1 MTTIPDP
8 FIGVTLDG
16 KYRLDAKIGV
26 GGFGAV
32 YRATHLNLNRPVA
45 VKVLHNNI
53 HNTTPENLE
62 RFRQEGVSACSV
74 SHPNAVAVLDFSITQ
89 DGHAY
94 LVMELLDGRP
104 LSDEL
109 QERFVLPLER
119 CVEIIIPVCDVLT
132 EAHASGIVHRD
143 IKPDNIFL
151 HRTRRGEVVK
161 VLDFGIAKLARPPKE
176 PGRRNLTATGI
187 LMGTPEYMSPERMR
201 NKPYDGKADVYS
213 LGIMMYQMLTGKLPF
228 ESPDNDFVA
237 VMWMQVNDPP
247 PPLRSYNP
255 AVPAEIERVVLHA
268 LEKDP
273 ANRPTAEELAK
284 ELLAATGESSFGYSS
299 GKFTLGSPASTP
311 SADPASP
318 AVPAGLPALTAEG
331 PSVPLLFDLTST
343 LEIITSPLTESVPAA
358 TAPSATNGPAPH
370 LPNLAGLV
378 LPAPEPVKPAEKLG
392 EIAVFTGHT
401 YPNSIAFSRDG
412 RFFHSARRD
421 QTIGMFSTE
430 DGREITRFAAGRMFP
445 VRCAALSPDNRLAV
459 FSGADDSLRLR
470 DAQSGSELRRLFG
483 HTMVT
488 TVAFSPDGQ
497 WIVTGGQDKTVRLW
511 ETSTGREIRR
521 FTKHADE
528 IACATFAPDGQSV
541 IVMTVSGDIHLWATH
556 TGREL
561 LYLPPDETTYDSLS
575 VSISDD
581 RQRLVGSELKQVKT
595 AESEGRR
602 RIKRLDAGQ
611 IPYGSAQVVFTPDG
625 RQVASVNLDSTIR
638 LWQVAD
644 GKPVQVFIGHGNYV
658 NSLAISADGKRLLS
672 GSDDRTVRLWDI
684 ESGCE
689 IMCLTGHTERVHHV
703 ALHPDGVHA
712 FSCGQDGTVRR
723 WGLPLPSL
731 P

>member
-1 MTTIPDP
+1 LTTIPDP
-8 FIGVTLDG
+8 FIGVILDG

-94 LVMELLDGRP
+94 LVMELLDGRS

-109 QERFVLPLER
+109 QERFVLPFER
-119 CVEIIIPVCDVLT
+119 CAEIILPVCDVLS

-151 HRTRRGEVVK
+151 HRTRRGEVIK

-176 PGRRNLTATGI
+176 LVRRHLTATGI
-187 LMGTPEYMSPERMR
+187 LMGTPEYMSPERLR

-213 LGIMMYQMLTGKLPF
+213 VGIMMYQMLTGRLPF

-247 PPLRSYNP
+247 PPMRNYNP
-255 AVPAEIERVVLHA
+255 MVPTEIERVVMHA

-273 ANRPTAEELAK
+273 AKRPTADEMAQ
-284 ELLAATGESSFGYSS
+284 ELLAAMRELSFSYAS
-299 GKFTLGSPASTP
+299 GKFILGEKPTA
-311 SADPASP
+311 
-318 AVPAGLPALTAEG
+318 LPAPDQSSVLTVEG
-331 PSVPLLFDLTST
+331 TSSPLFFDLTST
-343 LEIITSPLTESVPAA
+343 LEIITSPLVE
-358 TAPSATNGPAPH
+358 TAPAVVSGAGNGSEPH
-370 LPNLAGLV
+370 PPLASVLTLPT
-378 LPAPEPVKPAEKLG
+378 PAPENKPVAEKIG
-392 EIAVFTGHT
+392 EIAVFTGHF

-445 VRCAALSPDNRLAV
+445 VRCMALSPDNRVAL

-488 TVAFSPDGQ
+488 TVAFSHDGQ
-497 WIVTGGQDKTVRLW
+497 WIVTGEQDKTVRLW
-511 ETSTGREIRR
+511 EAATGREVCR

-528 IACATFAPDGQSV
+528 IACANFAPDGQSI
-541 IVMTVSGDIHLWATH
+541 IVMTVSGDIYLWATH
-556 TGREL
+556 SGRQL
-561 LYLPPDETTYDSLS
+561 LYLPPDETTYDALS

-581 RQRLVGSELKQVKT
+581 RQRLVGGELKQVKA
-595 AESEGRR
+595 AENEFRR
-602 RIKRLDAGQ
+602 RIKRLDVGQ
-611 IPYGSAQVVFTPDG
+611 IPYGSAQAVFTPDG
-625 RQVASVNLDSTIR
+625 QHVASVNLDSTIR
-638 LWQVAD
+638 LWRVAD
-644 GKPVQVFIGHGNYV
+644 GKPLQIFIGHGNYV

-723 WGLPLPSL
+723 WGLPSP
-731 P
+731 

>member
-8 FIGVTLDG
+8 FIGVILDG

-74 SHPNAVAVLDFSITQ
+74 SHPNAVAILDFSITQ

-109 QERFVLPLER
+109 QERLVLPLSR
-119 CVEIIIPVCDVLT
+119 CLEIIIPVCDVLT
-132 EAHASGIVHRD
+132 EAHASGIIHRD

-176 PGRRNLTATGI
+176 HGQRNLTATGI

-201 NKPYDGKADVYS
+201 SKPYDGKADVYS
-213 LGIMMYQMLTGKLPF
+213 VGIMMYQMLTGKLPF

-247 PPLRSYNP
+247 PPPRTYNAALP
-255 AVPAEIERVVLHA
+255 VEIDRIILHA

-273 ANRPTAEELAK
+273 ANRPTAEELAR

-299 GKFTLGSPASTP
+299 GKFTLGSPSVP
-311 SADPASP
+311 PP
-318 AVPAGLPALTAEG
+318 AVSAGLPLSVIEG
-331 PSVPLLFDLTST
+331 SSVPVLFDLSST
-343 LEIITSPLTESVPAA
+343 LEIITSPLTENTPE
-358 TAPSATNGPAPH
+358 ATNGLEPPSS
-370 LPNLAGLV
+370 NLAALV
-378 LPAPEPVKPAEKLG
+378 LPTPQEVKPAEKLG

-401 YPNSIAFSRDG
+401 YPNSVAFSRDG
-412 RFFHSARRD
+412 QFFHSARRD
-421 QTIGMFSTE
+421 QTIGLFSTT

-445 VRCAALSPDNRLAV
+445 VRCVALSPDNRMAL
-459 FSGADDSLRLR
+459 FSGTDDSLRLR
-470 DAQSGSELRRLFG
+470 DTQSGSELRRLFG

-497 WIVTGGQDKTVRLW
+497 WIITGGQDKTVRLW
-511 ETSTGREIRR
+511 EAATGREVRR

-528 IACATFAPDGQSV
+528 IACATFAPNAQS
-541 IVMTVSGDIHLWATH
+541 ILVMTVSGDIHLWETH
-556 TGREL
+556 TGKQL

-581 RQRLVGSELKQVKT
+581 RQRLVGSELKHVKT

-602 RIKRLDAGQ
+602 RVKRLDVGQ
-611 IPYGSAQVVFTPDG
+611 IPYGSAQVTFTPDG
-625 RQVASVNLDSTIR
+625 QQVASVNLDSTIR

-658 NSLAISADGKRLLS
+658 NSLAVSADGKRLLS

-689 IMCLTGHTERVHHV
+689 VLCLTGHTERVHHV
-703 ALHPDGVHA
+703 AMHPDGVHA

-723 WGLPLPSL
+723 WGLPLP
-731 P
+731 

>member
-26 GGFGAV
+26 GGFGVV

-45 VKVLHNNI
+45 VKVLHNNV

-74 SHPNAVAVLDFSITQ
+74 SHPNAVAILDFSITQ
-89 DGHAY
+89 DGYAY

-119 CVEIIIPVCDVLT
+119 CVEIIVPVCDVLT

-151 HRTRRGEVVK
+151 HKTRRGEIVK

-176 PGRRNLTATGI
+176 PGQRNLTATGI

-213 LGIMMYQMLTGKLPF
+213 LGIMMYQMLSGKLPF
-228 ESPDNDFVA
+228 ESADNDFVA

-247 PPLRSYNP
+247 PPIRAYNAAIP
-255 AVPAEIERVVLHA
+255 IEVERVILHA

-273 ANRPTAEELAK
+273 ANRPTAEELSQ
-284 ELLAATGESSFGYSS
+284 ELLAAMGESSFGYSS
-299 GKFTLGSPASTP
+299 GKFTLGSATPTSPAS
-311 SADPASP
+311 AMK
-318 AVPAGLPALTAEG
+318 LPALTAEG
-331 PSVPLLFDLTST
+331 SYTPLLFDLTST
-343 LEIITSPLTESVPAA
+343 LEIVTSPLAEVSPAV
-358 TAPSATNGPAPH
+358 TNGADRDAP
-370 LPNLAGLV
+370 LEAKL
-378 LPAPEPVKPAEKLG
+378 LPAPARVAEKVG
-392 EIAVFTGHT
+392 EIAVFTGHA

-445 VRCAALSPDNRLAV
+445 VRSVALSPDNRVAV

-470 DAQSGSELRRLFG
+470 DAQSGGELRRLFG
-483 HTMVT
+483 HAHVT
-488 TVAFSPDGQ
+488 TLAFSPDGR

-511 ETSTGREIRR
+511 EAASGRELRR
-521 FTKHADE
+521 FTGHADE
-528 IACATFAPDGQSV
+528 IACANFSPDGQSV
-541 IVMTVSGDIHLWATH
+541 IVLTVRGDIHLWDAQV
-556 TGREL
+556 GRQL
-561 LYLPPDETTYDSLS
+561 LYLPPDETTYDALS
-575 VSISDD
+575 VAISDD
-581 RQRLVGSELKQVKT
+581 RQRLVGSEFKQVKAT
-595 AESEGRR
+595 ENEARR
-602 RIKRLDAGQ
+602 RIKRLDVGQ
-611 IPYGSAQVVFTPDG
+611 IPYGSSQFVFTPDG

-638 LWQVAD
+638 LWQVDD
-644 GKPVQVFIGHGNYV
+644 GKPLQVFVGHGNYV
-658 NSLAISADGKRLLS
+658 NSLALSADGKRLLS
-672 GSDDRTVRLWDI
+672 GSDDRTIRLWDV
-684 ESGCE
+684 ESGHE
-689 IMCLTGHTERVHHV
+689 IMCFTGHTDRVHHV
-703 ALHPDGVHA
+703 MLHPDGVHA
-712 FSCGQDGTVRR
+712 LSCGPDGTVRR
-723 WGLPLPSL
+723 WGLPPA
-731 P
+731 

>member
-45 VKVLHNNI
+45 VKVLHNNV

-74 SHPNAVAVLDFSITQ
+74 SHPNAVAVLDFSITL

-109 QERFVLPLER
+109 QERFILPIER
-119 CVEIIIPVCDVLT
+119 CAEIIIPVCDVLT
-132 EAHASGIVHRD
+132 EAHASGIIHRD

-151 HRTRRGEVVK
+151 HRARRGEIVK

-176 PGRRNLTATGI
+176 MGQRSLTATGI

-213 LGIMMYQMLTGKLPF
+213 LGVMMYQMLSGKLPF
-228 ESPDNDFVA
+228 EAADNDFVA

-247 PPLRSYNP
+247 PPLRAHNGT
-255 AVPAEIERVVLHA
+255 VPVEVERVIMHA

-273 ANRPTAEELAK
+273 ANRPTAEELAR
-284 ELLAATGESSFGYSS
+284 ELLAAIGESSFGYSS
-299 GKFTLGSPASTP
+299 GKFTLGSSPA
-311 SADPASP
+311 PASP
-318 AVPAGLPALTAEG
+318 ALTPALTDAGLSG
-331 PSVPLLFDLTST
+331 PSSGPVFFDLTST
-343 LEIITSPLTESVPAA
+343 LEIVTGPLKEPAPA
-358 TAPSATNGPAPH
+358 NGPPRETSLSAIVAPR
-370 LPNLAGLV
+370 V
-378 LPAPEPVKPAEKLG
+378 AEKVG
-392 EIAVFTGHT
+392 EIAVFTGHN
-401 YPNSIAFSRDG
+401 YPNSIVFSRDG

-421 QTIGMFSTE
+421 QTIGLFSTE
-430 DGREITRFAAGRMFP
+430 DGREIARFAAGRMFP
-445 VRCAALSPDNRLAV
+445 ARCAALSPDSRIAA

-483 HTMVT
+483 HPNVT
-488 TVAFSPDGQ
+488 TIAFSPDGR
-497 WIVTGGQDKTVRLW
+497 WILTGGQDKTVRLW
-511 ETSTGREIRR
+511 ETASGRELRR
-521 FTKHADE
+521 LSQPADE
-528 IACATFAPDGQSV
+528 IACVAFAPDGQMAV
-541 IVMTVSGDIHLWATH
+541 ALTVRGDIHLWDLNA
-556 TGREL
+556 GRQL
-561 LYLPPDETTYDSLS
+561 LYLPPDETTYDALS
-575 VSISDD
+575 VAISDD
-581 RQRLVGSELKQVKT
+581 RQRLVGSELKQVKA

-602 RIKRLDAGQ
+602 RIKRLDVGQ
-611 IPYGSAQVVFTPDG
+611 IPYGSAQIAFLPDG
-625 RQVASVNLDSTIR
+625 RQAVSANLDSTIR
-638 LWQVAD
+638 LWQIGD
-644 GKPVQVFIGHGNYV
+644 GKPLQVFIGHGNYV
-658 NSLAISADGKRLLS
+658 NSLALSADGKRLLS
-672 GSDDRTVRLWDI
+672 GSDDRTVRLWDV
-684 ESGCE
+684 ESGHE
-689 IMCLTGHTERVHHV
+689 IICFAGHADRVHHV
-703 ALHPDGVHA
+703 MLHPDGAHA
-712 FSCGQDGTVRR
+712 LSCGPDGTMRR
-723 WGLPLPSL
+723 WGLPP

>member
-45 VKVLHNNI
+45 VKVLHHNV

-89 DGHAY
+89 DGYAY

-151 HRTRRGEVVK
+151 HRTRRGEIVK
-161 VLDFGIAKLARPPKE
+161 VLDFGIAKLARPPKG
-176 PGRRNLTATGI
+176 PGRPNLTATGI

-247 PPLRSYNP
+247 PPLRGYNSAIP
-255 AVPAEIERVVLHA
+255 VEIERVVMHA

-273 ANRPTAEELAK
+273 ANRPTAEELAR
-284 ELLAATGESSFGYSS
+284 ELLAAMGETTFGYSS
-299 GKFTLGSPASTP
+299 GKFTLGGATS
-311 SADPASP
+311 ASP
-318 AVPAGLPALTAEG
+318 AVVSGLPALTAEG
-331 PSVPLLFDLTST
+331 SGVPLLFDLSST
-343 LEIITSPLTESVPAA
+343 LEIVTTPLTEV
-358 TAPSATNGPAPH
+358 APIVHNGPVRLQEVAAVAP
-370 LPNLAGLV
+370 PPPRV
-378 LPAPEPVKPAEKLG
+378 AEKIG
-392 EIAVFTGHT
+392 EIAVFAGHS

-412 RFFHSARRD
+412 EFFHSARRD
-421 QTIGMFSTE
+421 QTIGMFATE

-445 VRCAALSPDNRLAV
+445 VRCMALSPDNRTAL

-483 HTMVT
+483 HTLVT
-488 TVAFSPDGQ
+488 TVAFSPDGRQ
-497 WIVTGGQDKTVRLW
+497 IVTGGQDKTVRLW
-511 ETSTGREIRR
+511 ETASGRELRR
-521 FTKHADE
+521 FTQHADE
-528 IACATFAPDGQSV
+528 IACAAFAPDGQSV
-541 IVMTVSGDIHLWATH
+541 IVMTVAGDIHLWATE
-556 TGREL
+556 TGRRL

-595 AESEGRR
+595 AESEARR
-602 RIKRLDAGQ
+602 RIKRLDIGQ
-611 IPYGSAQVVFTPDG
+611 IPYGSSQVVFTPDG
-625 RQVASVNLDSTIR
+625 RRVASVSLDSTIR
-638 LWQVAD
+638 LWEVAD
-644 GKPVQVFIGHGNYV
+644 GKPLQVFIGHGNYV
-658 NSLAISADGKRLLS
+658 NSLAISSDGKRLLS
-672 GSDDRTVRLWDI
+672 GSDDWTVRLWDI
-684 ESGCE
+684 ESGHE
-689 IMCLTGHTERVHHV
+689 IIRFTGHTDRVHHV
-703 ALHPDGVHA
+703 ALHPNGAYA
-712 FSCGQDGTVRR
+712 FSCSADGTVRR
-723 WGLPLPSL
+723 WGLPPV
-731 P
+731 

>member
-8 FIGVTLDG
+8 FIGVILDG

-26 GGFGAV
+26 GGFGSV

-45 VKVLHNNI
+45 VKVLHHNV

-109 QERFVLPLER
+109 QERYVLPLER
-119 CVEIIIPVCDVLT
+119 CVEIIVPVCDVLT

-151 HRTRRGEVVK
+151 HRTRRGEIVK
-161 VLDFGIAKLARPPKE
+161 VLDFGIAKLACPPKE
-176 PGRRNLTATGI
+176 PGRHNLTATGI

-213 LGIMMYQMLTGKLPF
+213 LGIMMYQMLTGRLPF
-228 ESPDNDFVA
+228 ESPENDFVA

-247 PPLRSYNP
+247 PPLRSYNATIP
-255 AVPAEIERVVLHA
+255 VDVERVVLHA

-273 ANRPTAEELAK
+273 VNRPTAEELSR
-284 ELLAATGESSFGYSS
+284 ELLAAVGDTTFGYSS
-299 GKFTLGSPASTP
+299 GKFTLGGTPAS
-311 SADPASP
+311 SAAAS
-318 AVPAGLPALTAEG
+318 LPALTAEG
-331 PSVPLLFDLTST
+331 PDMPLLFDLSAT
-343 LEIITSPLTESVPAA
+343 LEIVTPPLPEAA
-358 TAPSATNGPAPH
+358 KGIYNGPPK
-370 LPNLAGLV
+370 LQ
-378 LPAPEPVKPAEKLG
+378 EKLQEVLIPPQSEPEKQHEPEKIG

-412 RFFHSARRD
+412 QFFHSARRD
-421 QTIGMFSTE
+421 QTIGMFSTA

-445 VRCAALSPDNRLAV
+445 VRCVALSPDNRMAL

-483 HTMVT
+483 HTLVT
-488 TVAFSPDGQ
+488 TVAFSPDGA

-511 ETSTGREIRR
+511 ETASGRELQR
-521 FTKHADE
+521 FTRHADE
-528 IACATFAPDGQSV
+528 IACAAFAPNGQSV
-541 IVMTVSGDIHLWATH
+541 IVMTVGGDIHLWETL
-556 TGREL
+556 TGRHL

-602 RIKRLDAGQ
+602 RIKRLDVGQ
-611 IPYGSAQVVFTPDG
+611 IPYGSSQVVFTPDG
-625 RQVASVNLDSTIR
+625 RYVASVNLDSTIR
-638 LWQVAD
+638 LWEVAN
-644 GKPVQVFIGHGNYV
+644 GKALQVFIGHGNYI

-684 ESGCE
+684 ASGHE
-689 IMCLTGHTERVHHV
+689 IICLTGHTDRVHHV

-712 FSCGQDGTVRR
+712 FSCGPDGTVRR
-723 WGLPLPSL
+723 WGLPPA
-731 P
+731 

>member
-45 VKVLHNNI
+45 VKVLHNNV

-109 QERFVLPLER
+109 QERFVLPIER
-119 CVEIIIPVCDVLT
+119 CAEIIIPVCDVLT

-151 HRTRRGEVVK
+151 HRARRGEIVK

-176 PGRRNLTATGI
+176 PGQRNLTATGI

-213 LGIMMYQMLTGKLPF
+213 LGVMMYQMLTGKLPF
-228 ESPDNDFVA
+228 ESADNDFVA

-247 PPLRSYNP
+247 PPLRAYN
-255 AVPAEIERVVLHA
+255 AVVPIEVERVVLHA

-273 ANRPTAEELAK
+273 ANRPTAEELSQA
-284 ELLAATGESSFGYSS
+284 LLAAMGESSLGYSS
-299 GKFTLGSPASTP
+299 GKFTLGSATPAP
-311 SADPASP
+311 
-318 AVPAGLPALTAEG
+318 LPPLTAEG
-331 PSVPLLFDLTST
+331 MQAPLLFDLTST
-343 LEIITSPLTESVPAA
+343 LEIITGPLTEVSPVI
-358 TAPSATNGPAPH
+358 TNGPGQSPSLSA
-370 LPNLAGLV
+370 AGA
-378 LPAPEPVKPAEKLG
+378 PAPPRVAEKVG
-392 EIAVFTGHT
+392 EIAVFAGHH
-401 YPNSIAFSRDG
+401 YPNSIAFSQDG
-412 RFFHSARRD
+412 QSFHSARRD
-421 QTIGMFSTE
+421 KTIGMFSTE

-445 VRCAALSPDNRLAV
+445 ARCAALSPDNRIAV

-483 HTMVT
+483 HPHVT
-488 TVAFSPDGQ
+488 TVAFSPDGR

-511 ETSTGREIRR
+511 ETASGRELRR
-521 FTKHADE
+521 LTKPADE
-528 IACATFAPDGQSV
+528 IACAAFAPDGQSV
-541 IVMTVSGDIHLWATH
+541 IALTVSGDIHLWDAQ
-556 TGREL
+556 TGRQL
-561 LYLPPDETTYDSLS
+561 LYLPPDEATYDSLS
-575 VSISDD
+575 VAISDG
-581 RQRLVGSELKQVKT
+581 RQRLVGGDLKQVKAT
-595 AESEGRR
+595 ESESRR
-602 RIKRLDAGQ
+602 RIKRLDIGQ
-611 IPYGSAQVVFTPDG
+611 IPYGSSQVAFLPDG
-625 RQVASVNLDSTIR
+625 KRAVSVNLDSTIR
-638 LWQVAD
+638 LWQVED
-644 GKPVQVFIGHGNYV
+644 GKPLQVFVGHGNYV

-684 ESGCE
+684 ESGHE
-689 IMCLTGHTERVHHV
+689 IIRFTGHADRVHHV
-703 ALHPDGVHA
+703 ALHPDGAHA
-712 FSCGQDGTVRR
+712 LSCGPDGTVRR
-723 WGLPLPSL
+723 WGLPP